1 MNSINANAIVNSH
14 LEGDI
19 AMRRGH
25 ALRSYFKRQ
34 SRRQVRQR
42 LATELRVNMGH
53 HLAEASEMMSMRAGD
68 VDRNLGAVSTA
79 TIIAFPSQEQRAA
92 RSVLV
97 VRKFARSRSSPFERQ
112 QVQVE
117 LLAA

>member
-1 MNSINANAIVNSH
+1 MNTINVNAIANSN
-14 LEGDI
+14 LEGEI

-25 ALRSYFKRQ
+25 ALRSFFKRQ

-53 HLAEASEMMSMRAGD
+53 HLAEAGEMMSMRAGD
-68 VDRNLGAVSTA
+68 VDRNLVMASTA
-79 TIIAFPSQEQRAA
+79 MIIAFPSQEQRAA
-92 RSVLV
+92 HSVLV
-97 VRKFARSRSSPFERQ
+97 VRKSARSPYERK
-112 QVQVE
+112 QVHVE